1 MLKEKTRRRKVRC
14 DEQRPRCSH
23 CERLNLEC
31 RWRPAPPMPPS
42 VQQRRPSNHQANSSA
57 ASKGQSPTAIV
68 HPIFQA
74 APVSNTSPGDV
85 VSTPGDQQWLQNPGA
100 VDQLFDYASF
110 MWDVSGGDGFA
121 NFSPERAQTNFG
133 SAGSD
138 PWIVRQT
145 WSLFTSFSRCQ
156 ANTKGRIRGKAS

>member
-1 MLKEKTRRRKVRC
+1 MRC

-42 VQQRRPSNHQANSSA
+42 VQRRPSANSA
-57 ASKGQSPTAIV
+57 NTTGNANKGQSPTAII

-74 APVSNTSPGDV
+74 APVNSNTSPGDV

-110 MWDVSGGDGFA
+110 MWDVSGGDGFTT
-121 NFSPERAQTNFG
+121 FSPERAQTNFG
-133 SAGSD
+133 STGSD
-138 PWIVRQT
+138 PWIVGYVDRLECT
-145 WSLFTSFSRCQ
+145 RYCSTRDC
-156 ANTKGRIRGKAS
+156 